1 MPLDFA
7 VQPPAVILL
16 AGLQGAGKTTTAAKL
31 AHLLRGQK
39 KKVLLVSADV
49 YRPAAI
55 EQLAV
60 LGDAGRRGR
69 VPFGRRREAGRR
81 SRTARSTGRNATIT
95 TC

>member
-1 MPLDFA
+1 

-31 AHLLRGQK
+31 ANVIRGQK

-60 LGDAGRRGR
+60 LGKQVGVDVFPSTTGKR
-69 VPFGRRREAGRR
+69 PKR
-81 SRTARSTGRNATIT
+81 SPAARSTGRSVIIT